1 MVLKRFLN
9 TKEASFVQT
18 LDLSYDF
25 NYYYGLTYQI
35 LKNSKRLTTGL
46 EKMPKNMENLIKN
59 YLKKINKQEEEE
71 YFSMVKEIDGIFLKY
86 YNKDGTRKEEYEK
99 K

>member
-59 YLKKINKQEEEE
+59 YLKKLINK
-71 YFSMVKEIDGIFLKY
+71 
-86 YNKDGTRKEEYEK
+86 K
-99 K
+99 KKNTFRW

>member
-1 MVLKRFLN
+1 MKKLKKITPEDYMVLKRFLN

-59 YLKKINKQEEEE
+59 YLKKLINK
-71 YFSMVKEIDGIFLKY
+71 
-86 YNKDGTRKEEYEK
+86 K
-99 K
+99 KKNTFRW